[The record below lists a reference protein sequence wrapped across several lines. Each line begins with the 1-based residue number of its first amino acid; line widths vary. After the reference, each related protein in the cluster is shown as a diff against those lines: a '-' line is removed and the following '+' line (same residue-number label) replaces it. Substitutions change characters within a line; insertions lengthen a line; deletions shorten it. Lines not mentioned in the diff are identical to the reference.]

1 MPSILQRVRKG
12 GWSCCNQ
19 DIPERTK
26 KQGHIMRKTFSSVD
40 ASCKHILFYLCP
52 GKGILPTSEL
62 ANTIFCE
69 GVSDQNAGLH
79 FVSKQRLC
87 QYTQSEKISTA
98 TGVGRSPLLA
108 CTCAFIGKLVGQYEP
123 FISTM
128 QPCSNGWYKRPTIAV
143 VPPFWLP
150 DPSKEALTT
159 QLSEKLIE
167 DPSVKPFVLCAWK

>member
-1 MPSILQRVRKG
+1 MVLLQSGYTRKNKNKGISCTKLFHQLMPPA
-12 GWSCCNQ
+12 N
-19 DIPERTK
+19 
-26 KQGHIMRKTFSSVD
+26 TF
-40 ASCKHILFYLCP
+40 CFYLCP
-52 GKGILPTSEL
+52 GKGILSTSEL

-69 GVSDQNAGLH
+69 GLSDQNAGLH

-108 CTCAFIGKLVGQYEP
+108 CTYAFIGKLVGQYEP

-150 DPSKEALTT
+150 DPSKEALPT

-167 DPSVKPFVLCAWK
+167 DQLVKPFVLCTWK